1 MYLLFDALILLKWVT
16 HTYRG
21 LGPSSQGPFGDLPL
35 LHHRHKLYFS
45 HFFIFIKKGFW
56 AFGVNKIS
64 SHLGYR
70 WYQAPEISMIERY
83 DQAVDMWS
91 LGCVPSEELS
101 MLQNF
106 AKWLLTNLALCRN
119 LPVRDPAKM
128 ANSRFLV
135 LRIAHRANLGGYC

>member
-1 MYLLFDALILLKWVT
+1 MGDQKIIGVSARHCKAHLAI
-16 HTYRG
+16 YRYCIN
-21 LGPSSQGPFGDLPL
+21 
-35 LHHRHKLYFS
+35 RHQYYFA
-45 HFFIFIKKGFW
+45 HFFIIIKKGFW

-106 AKWLLTNLALCRN
+106 AK
-119 LPVRDPAKM
+119 
-128 ANSRFLV
+128 
-135 LRIAHRANLGGYC
+135 